1 MTYIS
6 LAIRS
11 PLMLFTFEYNSENQ
25 SEIKR
30 NEFLFFFKS
39 RVMFLHVAIN
49 EYETGFQ
56 EKLVTMGLL
65 LLLLQT
71 QKNEEED

>member
-1 MTYIS
+1 
-6 LAIRS
+6 
-11 PLMLFTFEYNSENQ
+11 
-25 SEIKR
+25 
-30 NEFLFFFKS
+30 
-39 RVMFLHVAIN
+39 MFLHVAIN

-65 LLLLQT
+65 LLLVQT